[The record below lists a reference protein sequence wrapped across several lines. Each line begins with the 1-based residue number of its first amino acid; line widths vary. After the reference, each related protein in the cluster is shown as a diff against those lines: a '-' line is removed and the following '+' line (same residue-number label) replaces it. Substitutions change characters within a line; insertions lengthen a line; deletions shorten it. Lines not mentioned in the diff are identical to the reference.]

1 MKSISIILG
10 SGFSLPEGIPGVKK
24 INKIISELK
33 DDDFEITSGMTFVLL
48 KEGQSKTESFS
59 NREDEIFFLNFIQW
73 YIENVDCEFNYERFY
88 DYFTN
93 FRRLNENRDKL
104 DKFFEFFKSSV
115 PIMESSLNT
124 MDSFCLRFSD
134 YFNQLLSNIL
144 NSEEYYDSN
153 GFGPER
159 PYGVFIE
166 YLSSLLKK
174 GYEVNVHTLN
184 HDLFFD
190 HIASKHVDLSN
201 SFTDGFS
208 EFGSPYFGELRFN
221 DTIYK
226 KYLIRLKYF
235 KNEFNQKLRL
245 FKLHG
250 SVDNYIADVSL
261 SDLTR
266 VKKDWKIGEMYKEDK
281 DLETYTSLYQNSYPD
296 IISGANSK
304 LLWYKEPYY
313 KDLQAHFENN
323 LKNAEML
330 LIIGYGFGD
339 IGINKK
345 IEEFYM
351 TSGRTIKIIDPSE
364 INHKFSKP
372 FNLQFISKS
381 IIDVTLN
388 EFLN

>member
-10 SGFSLPEGIPGVKK
+10 SGFSIPEGIPGVKK

-33 DDDFEITSGMTFVLL
+33 DDDFMIASDMQFILL
-48 KEGQSKTESFS
+48 KGQLKLESYIH
-59 NREDEIFFLNFIQW
+59 REDELFFIRFIDWYISNVTDVFHYENFYDFFTSFRRHGKYEKEILNFFEVFKKSKEIQ
-73 YIENVDCEFNYERFY
+73 
-88 DYFTN
+88 FT
-93 FRRLNENRDKL
+93 
-104 DKFFEFFKSSV
+104 
-115 PIMESSLNT
+115 PINGIH
-124 MDSFCLRFSD
+124 SFISRFSD

-153 GFGPER
+153 GVGPER

-166 YLSSLLKK
+166 YLNSLLKK

-201 SFTDGFS
+201 YFTDGFS

-235 KNEFNQKLRL
+235 KNEFNKKLRL

-250 SVDNYIADVSL
+250 SVDNYIADVSK

-266 VKKDWKIGEMYKEDK
+266 VKKDWKIGEMYIEDREKE
-281 DLETYTSLYQNSYPD
+281 TFSSLYQNSYPD

-313 KDLQAHFENN
+313 NELQVHFENN
-323 LKNAEML
+323 LKNAEL
-330 LIIGYGFGD
+330 LVIIGYGFGD
-339 IGINKK
+339 DGINQKVEKFYLTSKK
-345 IEEFYM
+345 
-351 TSGRTIKIIDPSE
+351 TIKIIDPNE
-364 INHKFSKP
+364 VKYKFTKP
-372 FNLQFISKS
+372 LNMHLISKS
-381 IIDVTLN
+381 IVDVSVIDFN
-388 EFLN
+388 D